1 MTRVNRE
8 HEPTVGMVS
17 AAELRR
23 PRFSASEEHTAAL
36 RRLLTIAAGDT
47 GQSRRVAD
55 FLLAWWNPGSCGGFD
70 FTAAWGVD
78 AAICDDLIK
87 VFELAVRCGSY
98 PDTLGYSADFE
109 RVIRQWGRTSRRARE
124 RR

>member
-1 MTRVNRE
+1 MTVERE
-8 HEPTVGMVS
+8 HEPIIEVVS
-17 AAELRR
+17 AAALRR
-23 PRFSASEEHTAAL
+23 PKFSAGEEHIAAL
-36 RRLLTIAAGDT
+36 RRLLQIAAGDT

-55 FLLAWWNPGSCGGFD
+55 FLLAWWNSGSCGGFD
-70 FTAAWGVD
+70 FTTAWAVD
-78 AAICDDLIK
+78 AAICDDMIK

-109 RVIRQWGRTSRRARE
+109 RVVRQWRPELCEE